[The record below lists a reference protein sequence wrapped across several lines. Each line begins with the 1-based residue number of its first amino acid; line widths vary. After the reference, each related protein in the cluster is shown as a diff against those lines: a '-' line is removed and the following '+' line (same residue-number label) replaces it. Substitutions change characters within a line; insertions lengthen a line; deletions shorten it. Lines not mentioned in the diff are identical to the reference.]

1 MKWTKEAEEAV
12 ARVPFFV
19 RRRVRKRVEEE
30 AQRQQ
35 SREVALEHV
44 QTCRQK
50 FLTSMED
57 EVKGHQVET
66 CFGPGGC
73 PNRAVEDSDLAK
85 GLEELLESKNL
96 RKFLKDR
103 VNGPLKLHHEF
114 RVSMSDCPNA
124 CSRPQIA
131 DLGLIGA
138 ARPRV
143 SATGCTGCGACV
155 AVCKENAIQFSGADN
170 DPTIDHEKCLAC
182 GQCIS
187 VCPAGLLRAETKGY
201 RVVVGG
207 KLGRRPQLARELER
221 IYSGE
226 EALRVVERC
235 LDHYLTH
242 CLSGERFGEILN
254 RTGIEALDSA
264 ASRNQLASAEHP
276 AGYPKKIKNPI
287 S

>member
-1 MKWTKEAEEAV
+1 MKWAKEAEEAV
-12 ARVPFFV
+12 SRVPFFV
-19 RRRVRKRVEEE
+19 RKRVRKRVEEE
-30 AQRQQ
+30 AQRHNA
-35 SREVALEHV
+35 REVTLEHV

-50 FLTSMED
+50 FLTNMED
-57 EVKGHQVET
+57 EVKGHQVES

-73 PNRAVEDSDLAK
+73 PNRVVKDSDMVK
-85 GLEELLESKNL
+85 SLEDLLESKNL
-96 RKFLKDR
+96 RQFLKER

-143 SATGCTGCGACV
+143 SAVGCTGCGACV
-155 AVCKENAIQFSGADN
+155 EICKENAIQLSGVDD
-170 DPTIDHEKCLAC
+170 DPTINEERCLAC

-187 VCPAGLLRAETKGY
+187 VCPAGVLETETMGY

-207 KLGRRPQLARELER
+207 KLGRRPQLARELEG
-221 IYSGE
+221 IYSRE
-226 EALRVVERC
+226 EALRVVDRC

-242 CLSGERFGEILN
+242 CVTGERFGEILN
-254 RTGIEALDSA
+254 RTGVEGLDST
-264 ASRNQLASAEHP
+264 ASPYERHSSEE
-276 AGYPKKIKNPI
+276 GETVGRTKR
-287 S
+287 